1 MCRRFFPSNI
11 PVPGM
16 DIIVN
21 TSYFQKNINIR
32 HLRSKSNNNTF
43 IEIIDALQAQ
53 VIGWSMDNKKD

>member
-1 MCRRFFPSNI
+1 
-11 PVPGM
+11 M

-53 VIGWSMDNKKD
+53 VSGWSMDDKKD